1 MEKLLKFHHF
11 HPAHRHISLISK
23 ALRYPELS
31 KMPATLYSITV
42 DTEEE
47 WNWSSGYRTDS
58 CDVSNIRSL
67 EKFQTAC
74 DELDAK
80 VTYFVNHA
88 VLANQTTA
96 GIVRN
101 LAEHPNVEI
110 GMHIHSWNT
119 PPLSQK
125 TEVSEKESFLHNIPR
140 DVAIEKLKT
149 VLDVFDENNLKPTSF
164 RGGRYSTCDW
174 MQKFLH
180 QNGIIADASILPF
193 TTWPDEGAP
202 DFRDR
207 GLLPVRRDIQSGKHG
222 LWEIPLT
229 LAYTKK
235 PWTFWRKFYE
245 LGEVTPLRQLR
256 MIAIAERLFVKR
268 IWLNLEHPL
277 GEHSTILLQKLQ
289 TASLPC
295 INFTLHSSSLVAG
308 LNSYS
313 PTELHVRKLYERL
326 RSCISTINTA
336 SDFQTATV
344 TEIANQLEK
353 QHNENSGN

>member
-1 MEKLLKFHHF
+1 
-11 HPAHRHISLISK
+11 
-23 ALRYPELS
+23 
-31 KMPATLYSITV
+31 MPSTLFSITV

-47 WNWSSGYRTDS
+47 WDWSSGYRTDS
-58 CDVSNIRSL
+58 RDVSNIHAL

-74 DELDAK
+74 DELNAK

-96 GIVRN
+96 RIICD
-101 LAEHPNVEI
+101 LANRPNVEI

-119 PPLSQK
+119 PPLNAE
-125 TEVSEKESFLHNIPR
+125 TAVSEKESFLHNIPR
-140 DVAIEKLKT
+140 EIAIQKLQT
-149 VLDVFDENNLKPTSF
+149 VLDTFNENGLNPTSF
-164 RGGRYSTCDW
+164 RGGRYSTSDW
-174 MQKFLH
+174 MQEFLH
-180 QNGIIADASILPF
+180 RNGIIADASILPF
-193 TTWPDEGAP
+193 TTWPDDGAP

-207 GLLPVRRDIQSGKHG
+207 DLIPVRRDIQSGTHG

-235 PWTFWRKFYE
+235 PWTFWRNFYE
-245 LGEVTPLRQLR
+245 LGQETPFRQLR
-256 MIAIAERLFVKR
+256 MTAIAERLFIKR

-277 GEHSTILLQKLQ
+277 GEHSTKLLQSLR
-289 TASLPC
+289 TENLPC

-313 PTELHVRKLYERL
+313 PTDIHVSDLYNRL
-326 RSCISTINTA
+326 RTCISKLNTW
-336 SDFQTATV
+336 SEFQTATV
-344 TEIANQLEK
+344 TEVANLLEK